1 MPDNRQG
8 EEVPADQLAVTASDM
23 AGSRDEDIDADAIR
37 LDINECE
44 LYIDND
50 SVKDLEYDYFSN
62 VEVDA
67 QVLFGGTLGRSN
79 GGITAFAVSANG
91 KLQA

>member
-1 MPDNRQG
+1 M
-8 EEVPADQLAVTASDM
+8 TASDIS
-23 AGSRDEDIDADAIR
+23 ATHDEEIDPDAVR

-50 SVKDLEYDYFSN
+50 SVKDLEWDYFRN

-79 GGITAFAVSANG
+79 GGVTAFAVSANG